1 MFKLL
6 YILGAILSL
15 GIGVAIVVVE
25 VRDYARGIRE
35 SWEDSE
41 DWALNSVIVLGVVL
55 VIAAIPVINILL
67 PIALVVYAG
76 IIAYIKKER
85 GDVE

>member
-25 VRDYARGIRE
+25 VKDYARGVRE

-41 DWALNSVIVLGVVL
+41 DLALNSVIVLGVAL

-76 IIAYIKKER
+76 IISYIKKER
-85 GDVE
+85 GDL

>member
-25 VRDYARGIRE
+25 VKDYARGVRE

-41 DWALNSVIVLGVVL
+41 DLALNSVIVLGVAL

-85 GDVE
+85 GDL

>member
-25 VRDYARGIRE
+25 VKDYARGIRE

-41 DWALNSVIVLGVVL
+41 DLALNSVIVLGVAL
-55 VIAAIPVINILL
+55 VIATIPAINILL

-85 GDVE
+85 GDL